1 MAMKSVAV
9 LMCCLAATLSQQP
22 GRLDPHND
30 PELHEGPGPHTHTH
44 TEIITIIRNWTH
56 EDVHPTPPPPSP
68 CDEVIECPIDL
79 YFVMDSSE
87 SIALQQPPPG
97 SLVKKVADWT
107 REFALRLREE
117 VYNRQVKISWFLG
130 GLHFS
135 QTQELISEITS
146 RENFV
151 RKMDAIDWLKSYL
164 GKGTYTDCALDKMT
178 EEMQRHD
185 LRGHNSVRFAVVV
198 TDGHVTGT
206 PCGGIKVSAERARDQ
221 HISLFS
227 VAASKMVEEAGMGLI
242 ASSPAGVYRSNYMAV
257 NVTDRKTC
265 HSPPCDAPTGKI
277 VTSSINQIINAMKYQ
292 AYLQCS
298 KLRCLELPGPPG
310 PKGNRGL
317 KGTKGGVGLAG
328 AKGTK
333 GKQGDSGIEGAIG
346 PAGHKGAIGL
356 KGEKG
361 EFGSDGTKGVAGGH
375 GRNGTD
381 GQKGKIGRIGTYGC
395 KGDPG
400 ERGSDGYPGSAGDIG
415 LPGDNGEK
423 GDPGHNGKPGPTGP
437 LGEAGPQSYPGSP
450 GIPGSPGRKGI
461 PGLNGGPGPKSQP
474 GRPGDPG
481 LKGLSGPGGPKG
493 GKGEPGLQGKPGLH
507 GEVGTKGSKGGPG
520 LPGPRGHQG
529 DNGPDGQIGAAGEP
543 GDPGQTGPHGNPGPK
558 GDKGR
563 DGYNYPGL
571 RGETGARGDNGR
583 PGPWGSR
590 GNCGNKGEAGTKGP
604 NGEPGH
610 PGQQGVNGRRGQRGG
625 PGAPGNPGPEGDPG
639 LSDCDVMSY
648 IRETCGCCDCEKR
661 CGALDIVFVIDSS
674 ESVGLT
680 NFTLEKNFVINT
692 INRLGSM
699 ATHPHSET
707 GTRVGV
713 VQYSHNG
720 TFEAIRLNDSNI
732 DSISAFKVAVKNLQW
747 IAGGT
752 WTPSA
757 LKFAYDHLIRDS
769 RRTRA
774 KVSVVVITD
783 GRFDPRDDDSL
794 LTYLCN
800 DPSVDVN
807 AIGVG
812 DMFGREGQHE
822 SLESIACQRHDRVT
836 GMTRFADLVAD
847 NFIDRMESV
856 LCPEPIIVCPDL
868 PCVTEPE
875 VAQCIDRP
883 VDLVFLLDGS
893 ERLGHENFN
902 QVRDFVQHLA
912 NHLTLAHNKNDGQ
925 GARMALLQYGGEDE
939 HHLAFHMTHDLPSI
953 LEGLA
958 SMDYHD
964 MSSSTVGAAIS
975 HTVDHVLTRLN
986 ARQTRRHA
994 ELNFVFITDGVT
1006 GRKGL
1011 EEGVDAMR
1019 NNQAVSTVIAMGT
1032 DVEQEVLEK
1041 LALKDQYAIFK
1052 GTDFSELNKHSFL
1065 DRFLQWV
1072 C

>member
-1 MAMKSVAV
+1 
-9 LMCCLAATLSQQP
+9 T
-22 GRLDPHND
+22 
-30 PELHEGPGPHTHTH
+30 
-44 TEIITIIRNWTH
+44 
-56 EDVHPTPPPPSP
+56 
-68 CDEVIECPIDL
+68 ECPIDL
-79 YFVMDSSE
+79 YFKSSALYNMMSS

-151 RKMDAIDWLKSYL
+151 RKMDGIDWLKSYL
-164 GKGTYTDCALDKMT
+164 GKGTYTDCALDKMS

-198 TDGHVTGT
+198 TDGHVTGA

-221 HISLFS
+221 RISLFS
-227 VAASKMVEEAGMGLI
+227 VAASKVVDEAGMELI

-257 NVTDRKTC
+257 N
-265 HSPPCDAPTGKI
+265 
-277 VTSSINQIINAMKYQ
+277 
-292 AYLQCS
+292 
-298 KLRCLELPGPPG
+298 
-310 PKGNRGL
+310 
-317 KGTKGGVGLAG
+317 GT
-328 AKGTK
+328 
-333 GKQGDSGIEGAIG
+333 
-346 PAGHKGAIGL
+346 
-356 KGEKG
+356 
-361 EFGSDGTKGVAGGH
+361 
-375 GRNGTD
+375 
-381 GQKGKIGRIGTYGC
+381 
-395 KGDPG
+395 
-400 ERGSDGYPGSAGDIG
+400 
-415 LPGDNGEK
+415 
-423 GDPGHNGKPGPTGP
+423 
-437 LGEAGPQSYPGSP
+437 
-450 GIPGSPGRKGI
+450 
-461 PGLNGGPGPKSQP
+461 
-474 GRPGDPG
+474 
-481 LKGLSGPGGPKG
+481 
-493 GKGEPGLQGKPGLH
+493 
-507 GEVGTKGSKGGPG
+507 
-520 LPGPRGHQG
+520 
-529 DNGPDGQIGAAGEP
+529 AGEP
-543 GDPGQTGPHGNPGPK
+543 GDPGQIGPHGDRGPQVGLSYIDPGPKVGLGYNIDPGPMVVLGYIIDPGPKVGLSYIDPGPKVGLGYIIDPGPKVGLSYIIDHGPKVVLGYIIDPGPKVGLSYIDHGPKVGLGYIIDPGPKVGLGYIIDHGPKVVLGYIIDPGPKVGLSYIDHGPKVVLGYIIDPGPKVGLSYIDPGPKVVLGYIIDHGPKVVLGYIIDPGPKVVLGYIIDHGPKVGLGYIIDPGPKVVLGYIIDHGPKVVLGYIIDPGPKVVLGYIIDHGPKVGLGYIIDPGPKVVLGYIIDPGPK

-563 DGYNYPGL
+563 DGFNYPGL
-571 RGETGARGDNGR
+571 RGETGAIGDNGR

-590 GNCGNKGEAGTKGP
+590 GNCGNKGEAGMKGP
-604 NGEPGH
+604 NGEP
-610 PGQQGVNGRRGQRGG
+610 
-625 PGAPGNPGPEGDPG
+625 
-639 LSDCDVMSY
+639 DCDVMSY

-794 LTYLCN
+794 LTYLCD

-856 LCPEPIIVCPDL
+856 LCPEPVIVCPDL

-912 NHLTLAHNKNDGQ
+912 NHLTLAQDKNDRQ
-925 GARMALLQYGGEDE
+925 GARMALLQYGGEAE

-964 MSSSTVGAAIS
+964 MSSSMVGAAIS
-975 HTVDHVLTRLN
+975 HSVDHVLTRLN
-986 ARQTRRHA
+986 VRQTRHHA

-1052 GTDFSELNKHSFL
+1052 GTDFYELNKHSFL
-1065 DRFLQWV
+1065 DRFHQWV

>member
-1 MAMKSVAV
+1 
-9 LMCCLAATLSQQP
+9 
-22 GRLDPHND
+22 
-30 PELHEGPGPHTHTH
+30 
-44 TEIITIIRNWTH
+44 
-56 EDVHPTPPPPSP
+56 
-68 CDEVIECPIDL
+68 
-79 YFVMDSSE
+79 MDSSE

-117 VYNRQVKISWFLG
+117 VYNRQVKISWLLG

-151 RKMDAIDWLKSYL
+151 RKMDGIDWLKSYL

-198 TDGHVTGT
+198 TDGHVTGA

-221 HISLFS
+221 RISLFS
-227 VAASKMVEEAGMGLI
+227 VAASKVVEEAGMNLI

-257 NVTDRKTC
+257 NVT
-265 HSPPCDAPTGKI
+265 G
-277 VTSSINQIINAMKYQ
+277 
-292 AYLQCS
+292 
-298 KLRCLELPGPPG
+298 
-310 PKGNRGL
+310 
-317 KGTKGGVGLAG
+317 
-328 AKGTK
+328 
-333 GKQGDSGIEGAIG
+333 
-346 PAGHKGAIGL
+346 
-356 KGEKG
+356 
-361 EFGSDGTKGVAGGH
+361 
-375 GRNGTD
+375 
-381 GQKGKIGRIGTYGC
+381 
-395 KGDPG
+395 
-400 ERGSDGYPGSAGDIG
+400 
-415 LPGDNGEK
+415 
-423 GDPGHNGKPGPTGP
+423 
-437 LGEAGPQSYPGSP
+437 
-450 GIPGSPGRKGI
+450 
-461 PGLNGGPGPKSQP
+461 
-474 GRPGDPG
+474 
-481 LKGLSGPGGPKG
+481 
-493 GKGEPGLQGKPGLH
+493 
-507 GEVGTKGSKGGPG
+507 
-520 LPGPRGHQG
+520 
-529 DNGPDGQIGAAGEP
+529 
-543 GDPGQTGPHGNPGPK
+543 

-563 DGYNYPGL
+563 DGFNYPGL
-571 RGETGARGDNGR
+571 RGETGARGNNGR

-590 GNCGNKGEAGTKGP
+590 GNCGNKGEAGMKGP
-604 NGEPGH
+604 NGEP
-610 PGQQGVNGRRGQRGG
+610 
-625 PGAPGNPGPEGDPG
+625 
-639 LSDCDVMSY
+639 DCDVMSY

-794 LTYLCN
+794 LTYLCD

-856 LCPEPIIVCPDL
+856 LCPEPVIVCPDL

-912 NHLTLAHNKNDGQ
+912 NHLTLAQDKNDRQ
-925 GARMALLQYGGEDE
+925 GARMALLQYGGEAE

-964 MSSSTVGAAIS
+964 MSSSMVGAAIS

-986 ARQTRRHA
+986 VRQTRHHA

-1011 EEGVDAMR
+1011 EEGVDTMR

-1052 GTDFSELNKHSFL
+1052 GTDFYELNKHSFL
-1065 DRFLQWV
+1065 DRFHQWV

>member
-1 MAMKSVAV
+1 MYMKYQV
-9 LMCCLAATLSQQP
+9 
-22 GRLDPHND
+22 
-30 PELHEGPGPHTHTH
+30 
-44 TEIITIIRNWTH
+44 ITWLYTGK
-56 EDVHPTPPPPSP
+56 VT
-68 CDEVIECPIDL
+68 ECPIDL

-151 RKMDAIDWLKSYL
+151 RKMDGIDWLKSYL
-164 GKGTYTDCALDKMT
+164 GKGTYTDCALDKMS

-198 TDGHVTGT
+198 TDGHVTGA

-221 HISLFS
+221 RISLFS
-227 VAASKMVEEAGMGLI
+227 VAASKVVDEAGMELI

-257 NVTDRKTC
+257 NVT
-265 HSPPCDAPTGKI
+265 G
-277 VTSSINQIINAMKYQ
+277 
-292 AYLQCS
+292 
-298 KLRCLELPGPPG
+298 
-310 PKGNRGL
+310 
-317 KGTKGGVGLAG
+317 GT
-328 AKGTK
+328 
-333 GKQGDSGIEGAIG
+333 
-346 PAGHKGAIGL
+346 
-356 KGEKG
+356 
-361 EFGSDGTKGVAGGH
+361 
-375 GRNGTD
+375 
-381 GQKGKIGRIGTYGC
+381 
-395 KGDPG
+395 
-400 ERGSDGYPGSAGDIG
+400 
-415 LPGDNGEK
+415 
-423 GDPGHNGKPGPTGP
+423 
-437 LGEAGPQSYPGSP
+437 
-450 GIPGSPGRKGI
+450 
-461 PGLNGGPGPKSQP
+461 
-474 GRPGDPG
+474 
-481 LKGLSGPGGPKG
+481 
-493 GKGEPGLQGKPGLH
+493 
-507 GEVGTKGSKGGPG
+507 
-520 LPGPRGHQG
+520 
-529 DNGPDGQIGAAGEP
+529 AGEP
-543 GDPGQTGPHGNPGPK
+543 GDPGQIGPHGDRGPQVGLSYIDPGPKVGLGYNIDPGPMVVLGYIIDPGPKVGLSYIDPGPKVGLGYIIDPGPKVGLSYIIDHGPKVVLGYIIDPGPKVGLSYIDHGPKVGLGYIIDPGPKVGLGYIIDHGPKVVLGYIIDPGPKVGLSYIDHGPKVVLGYIIDPGPKVGLSYIDPGPKVVLGYIIDHGPKVVLGYIIDPGPKVVLGYIIDHGPKVGLGYIIDPGPKVVLGYIIDHGPKVVLGYIIDPGPKVVLGYIIDHGPKVGLGYIIDPGPKVVLGYIIDPGPK

-563 DGYNYPGL
+563 DGFNYPGL
-571 RGETGARGDNGR
+571 RGETGAIGDNGR

-590 GNCGNKGEAGTKGP
+590 GNCGNKGEAGMKGP
-604 NGEPGH
+604 NGEP
-610 PGQQGVNGRRGQRGG
+610 
-625 PGAPGNPGPEGDPG
+625 
-639 LSDCDVMSY
+639 DCDVMSY

-794 LTYLCN
+794 LTYLCD

-856 LCPEPIIVCPDL
+856 LCPEPVIVCPDL

-912 NHLTLAHNKNDGQ
+912 NHLTLAQDKNDRQ
-925 GARMALLQYGGEDE
+925 GARMALLQYGGEAE

-964 MSSSTVGAAIS
+964 MSSSMVGAAIS
-975 HTVDHVLTRLN
+975 HSVDHVLTRLN
-986 ARQTRRHA
+986 VRQTRHHA

-1052 GTDFSELNKHSFL
+1052 GTDFYELNKHSFL
-1065 DRFLQWV
+1065 DRFHQWV

>member
-1 MAMKSVAV
+1 
-9 LMCCLAATLSQQP
+9 
-22 GRLDPHND
+22 
-30 PELHEGPGPHTHTH
+30 
-44 TEIITIIRNWTH
+44 
-56 EDVHPTPPPPSP
+56 
-68 CDEVIECPIDL
+68 
-79 YFVMDSSE
+79 
-87 SIALQQPPPG
+87 
-97 SLVKKVADWT
+97 
-107 REFALRLREE
+107 
-117 VYNRQVKISWFLG
+117 
-130 GLHFS
+130 
-135 QTQELISEITS
+135 
-146 RENFV
+146 
-151 RKMDAIDWLKSYL
+151 
-164 GKGTYTDCALDKMT
+164 
-178 EEMQRHD
+178 
-185 LRGHNSVRFAVVV
+185 
-198 TDGHVTGT
+198 
-206 PCGGIKVSAERARDQ
+206 
-221 HISLFS
+221 
-227 VAASKMVEEAGMGLI
+227 
-242 ASSPAGVYRSNYMAV
+242 
-257 NVTDRKTC
+257 
-265 HSPPCDAPTGKI
+265 
-277 VTSSINQIINAMKYQ
+277 
-292 AYLQCS
+292 
-298 KLRCLELPGPPG
+298 
-310 PKGNRGL
+310 
-317 KGTKGGVGLAG
+317 
-328 AKGTK
+328 
-333 GKQGDSGIEGAIG
+333 
-346 PAGHKGAIGL
+346 
-356 KGEKG
+356 
-361 EFGSDGTKGVAGGH
+361 
-375 GRNGTD
+375 
-381 GQKGKIGRIGTYGC
+381 
-395 KGDPG
+395 
-400 ERGSDGYPGSAGDIG
+400 
-415 LPGDNGEK
+415 
-423 GDPGHNGKPGPTGP
+423 
-437 LGEAGPQSYPGSP
+437 
-450 GIPGSPGRKGI
+450 
-461 PGLNGGPGPKSQP
+461 
-474 GRPGDPG
+474 
-481 LKGLSGPGGPKG
+481 
-493 GKGEPGLQGKPGLH
+493 
-507 GEVGTKGSKGGPG
+507 
-520 LPGPRGHQG
+520 
-529 DNGPDGQIGAAGEP
+529 
-543 GDPGQTGPHGNPGPK
+543 
-558 GDKGR
+558 
-563 DGYNYPGL
+563 
-571 RGETGARGDNGR
+571 
-583 PGPWGSR
+583 
-590 GNCGNKGEAGTKGP
+590 
-604 NGEPGH
+604 
-610 PGQQGVNGRRGQRGG
+610 
-625 PGAPGNPGPEGDPG
+625 
-639 LSDCDVMSY
+639 MSY

-674 ESVGLT
+674 ESVGLA

-757 LKFAYDHLIRDS
+757 LKFAYDHLIKDS

-783 GRFDPRDDDSL
+783 GRFDPRDDDTL
-794 LTYLCN
+794 LTYLC
-800 DPSVDVN
+800 DDSSVDVN

-856 LCPEPIIVCPDL
+856 LCPEPVIVCPDL

-912 NHLTLAHNKNDGQ
+912 NHLTLAQDKNDRQ
-925 GARMALLQYGGEDE
+925 GARMALLQYGGEAE

-964 MSSSTVGAAIS
+964 MSSSMVGAAIS

-986 ARQTRRHA
+986 VRQTRHHA

-1052 GTDFSELNKHSFL
+1052 GTDFYELNKHSFL
-1065 DRFLQWV
+1065 DRFHQWV